1 MSESLTNR
9 RVQFTLRTLREAMID
24 LIVQK
29 PLNSITVTD
38 LCAKADINRST
49 FYLHYRGVH
58 ELLEEIEDSILSFL
72 EEQLSPVPSLQTLSE
87 LIPFLYAMQQS
98 PRKRKLFYT
107 LCSEQGGCPFYPP
120 SARIDLYCLSARLG
134 KPCPQCGRKPE
145 TADFF
150 LHCARRG
157 FRPLGLGAERPAR
170 PACGTTGQPAEW
182 VDRAWHCQ
190 PARRSGITF
199 IKNTYA
205 IYGSHIDPCAVRSAV
220 ACLRQ
225 GYRRFFLHSRR

>member
-49 FYLHYRGVH
+49 FYLHYRDVH
-58 ELLEEIEDSILSFL
+58 ELFEEIEDSILSFL
-72 EEQLSPVPSLQTLSE
+72 EEQLGPVPSLQTLSE

-107 LCSEQGGCPFYPP
+107 LCSEQGD
-120 SARIDLYCLSARLG
+120 ARFIRRLHELTYTAFQRGWESRVPNADENQKRLIFSYIVPGVVSVLSAWVQNDLPGLRAEQLVSLLNG
-134 KPCPQCGRKPE
+134 LIEQGIASLP
-145 TADFF
+145 AD
-150 LHCARRG
+150 
-157 FRPLGLGAERPAR
+157 PA
-170 PACGTTGQPAEW
+170 
-182 VDRAWHCQ
+182 
-190 PARRSGITF
+190 
-199 IKNTYA
+199 
-205 IYGSHIDPCAVRSAV
+205 SHS
-220 ACLRQ
+220 
-225 GYRRFFLHSRR
+225 